1 MTVPEAGA
9 TPRTSRRR
17 LVPVGLVIGGVALLV
32 ALGAA
37 MLLFPAAPVPSSR
50 FIGWQLHGF
59 MGRGFDPT
67 TAQTTQVVR
76 VAVTQWPSEFDQTDS
91 SWLATPLVT
100 YTPWS
105 VTITLYTSD
114 TFSQQ
119 KRHGWYDTGGW
130 VDVQLTEPLGGRPLF
145 DGSRFPPAARPYP

>member
-1 MTVPEAGA
+1 MPEVPA
-9 TPRTSRRR
+9 TPQMSRRR
-17 LVPVGLVIGGVALLV
+17 MMPIGLVIAGVVMLV
-32 ALGAA
+32 ALGGA
-37 MLLFPAAPVPSSR
+37 MLLFPAVPAPSSR
-50 FIGWQLHGF
+50 LIGWQLHGF

-67 TAQTTQVVR
+67 TAQTTEVVR

-91 SWLATPLVT
+91 SWLATPVVT

-114 TFSQQ
+114 TFAQQ

-145 DGSRFPPAARPYP
+145 DGSKFPPAARPYP